1 MLEIERTCTVL
12 QSMQVLK
19 PQPSIQWETTKMAE
33 ANQPY
38 HRPLPSSYALAATMT
53 LARYYA
59 QRAVKSQ
66 FKAQGLKVA
75 YMKRRDIVVAA
86 NKYLSE
92 HPELIERARAWVVA
106 NIKTD
111 AQRRK
116 RSNHKAIPVQISV
129 AK

>member
-1 MLEIERTCTVL
+1 MGDH
-12 QSMQVLK
+12 Q
-19 PQPSIQWETTKMAE
+19 MAE

-38 HRPLPSSYALAATMT
+38 HRRLPSSYALAATMT

-66 FKAQGLKVA
+66 FKAHGLKPQ
-75 YMKRRDIVVAA
+75 YMERRDIVAAA

-92 HPELIERARAWVVA
+92 HPELIEQARTWVVA
-106 NIKTD
+106 NIRTD
-111 AQRRK
+111 AQRRN
-116 RSNHKAIPVQISV
+116 RSNHKAIPVQKSG